1 MMALVE
7 PCPYAHPELLP
18 RLVFER
24 RSEALGRS
32 ARSRDRACR
41 DCAAPRERAG
51 TPLSLIGEAH
61 FFKREFDDAAA
72 KLLLSIQENPGYP
85 HSYRVLAAC

>member
-1 MMALVE
+1 
-7 PCPYAHPELLP
+7 
-18 RLVFER
+18 
-24 RSEALGRS
+24 
-32 ARSRDRACR
+32 
-41 DCAAPRERAG
+41 
-51 TPLSLIGEAH
+51 LIGEAH